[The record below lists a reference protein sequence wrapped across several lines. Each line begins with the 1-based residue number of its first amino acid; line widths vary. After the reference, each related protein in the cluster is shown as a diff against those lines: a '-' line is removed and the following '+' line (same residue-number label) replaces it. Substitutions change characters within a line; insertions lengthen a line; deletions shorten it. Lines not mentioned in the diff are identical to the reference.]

1 MKVITEQ
8 VLIKEV
14 ADRWKSAYFRDG
26 HWMNYKSWKGEQPQ
40 TIYKKLRKLPKDAT
54 AAQVELIIGNRSW
67 TNFYCLECGEE
78 IHQEAVIEFG
88 THQFKDAQWHVCLKC
103 LKEAVLKLKIVLE
116 MTV

>member
-1 MKVITEQ
+1 MKVITEH

-14 ADRWKSAYFRDG
+14 AETWKNHYFRDG
-26 HWMNYKSWKGEQPQ
+26 HWEHYKSWEGEQPR
-40 TIYKKLRKLPKDAT
+40 TIYRKLCELPKDAT

-67 TNFYCLECGEE
+67 TNFYCMECGEE

-88 THQFKDAQWHVCLKC
+88 THIFGDDQWHICLKC